1 LISLKK
7 EFIKTAL
14 TGFAIAFLVLFLLY
28 EVITKIVIREKV
40 SQARSIATT
49 MIYYRHYL
57 SDFSSDVKII
67 NPHLSPFALTPAYV
81 TDQVAKELRRNKFY
95 VKQVSDRYRNPMDRP
110 KPFELKAIEYF
121 KTHKNKKEYYK
132 VFSADKYFNQKHVFY
147 ARKLVIEKSC
157 LRCHGVPY
165 KDVPASI
172 YKKIVKIYG
181 KRAFNYKLGD
191 VRGIISVVFPYERV
205 LNDAQKIFAIIILI
219 GGVFFLIGLFIFFK
233 IHQNIIKEIEKF

>member
-1 LISLKK
+1 MISLKK

-28 EVITKIVIREKV
+28 EVITKIVIKEKV
-40 SQARSIATT
+40 SQARNIATT

-57 SDFSSDVKII
+57 SDVSSGVKII